1 MQIAR
6 ALPWALALSLAA
18 GAASADAGTKTATPA
33 ASAPT
38 TPAPGASKGDAGT
51 KDESESLSLR
61 ERRNSYVSTTRKKIR
76 EAVRANGK
84 ATTQEERIVIGM
96 HWRHTM
102 RLFRVRHFAEKANDM
117 ATVGRCDG
125 LLSKAD
131 TKFFAKLAELNAKA
145 PAKEA
150 KDAKAGDGGAPSKG
164 EHKGDGKGRGEGKGD
179 KDKAEKKGDKQ

>member
-1 MQIAR
+1 MGIGVELGGGSRQRRRRNENGHPRGVSADDAR
-6 ALPWALALSLAA
+6 TWCIKGRCRHEGRERIALAPR
-18 GAASADAGTKTATPA
+18 ASQLVRLDDAQ
-33 ASAPT
+33 
-38 TPAPGASKGDAGT
+38 
-51 KDESESLSLR
+51 E
-61 ERRNSYVSTTRKKIR
+61 IR

-145 PAKEA
+145 PPKEA
-150 KDAKAGDGGAPSKG
+150 KDAKAGDGGAPPKG
-164 EHKGDGKGRGEGKGD
+164 EHKGDGKGKGEGKGD